1 MSSPASD
8 LEVAVIIVS
17 FRSAKLTLEALHS
30 LETERSTPGI
40 RIRAIVVDNDSGDL
54 PVIAPVVSE
63 RGWSSWV
70 TLVAAPRNGG
80 FAYGNNLGIERAF
93 ASGSPSYIHLLNPD
107 TQVRP
112 GALASLVRFLESHP
126 GIGIA
131 GGSFENED
139 GSLWPISFRFPGLLS
154 ELDAGLELS
163 VPSRFLRRWM
173 VAREMPQDAPQ
184 PVDWISGASMMIR
197 PQVFAAIG
205 GLDENYFLYF
215 EETDFCYRA
224 RQAGFQTW
232 YVPGSRVMHIAGQS
246 TGVTGTSA
254 ATRRRMPAYWFESRR
269 RYFAMTYGVGK
280 AILIDMV
287 ALSANLIGRL
297 KYLLRLRTY
306 AGAPRFLADLASNSV
321 IFSSN
326 RSFPPPQ
333 CSAAIRVAASRS
345 ARPVRP
351 I

>member
-1 MSSPASD
+1 MSSPVND

-17 FRSAKLTLEALHS
+17 FRSAELTMGALRSLEA
-30 LETERSTPGI
+30 ERSTSGI

-54 PVIAPVVSE
+54 PIIAPLIDA

-93 ASGSPSYIHLLNPD
+93 SSGRPSYIHLLNPD

-112 GALASLVRFLESHP
+112 GALASLVRFLENHP
-126 GIGIA
+126 AIGIA

-154 ELDAGLELS
+154 ELDSGLELS
-163 VPSRFLRRWM
+163 LPNRVLRRWM

-197 PQVFAAIG
+197 PEVFAAIG

-224 RQAGFQTW
+224 RKAGFQTW

-246 TGVTGTSA
+246 TGVNSPA
-254 ATRRRMPAYWFESRR
+254 AQPRRMPAYWFESRR

-280 AILIDMV
+280 AILIDLV

-306 AGAPRFLADLASNSV
+306 AGSPGFLPDLARHS
-321 IFSSN
+321 IILRGN
-326 RSFPPPQ
+326 RSFPPPR
-333 CSAAIRVAASRS
+333 CSAAVRMAATRS
-345 ARPVRP
+345 GHSAHPTS
-351 I
+351 